1 MRTPFQAGSLLFHPK
16 WLPYPALPYP
26 ALPYRSAGQ
35 KVHWYSRL
43 PYIQGYWG
51 RWNSDLSWVLLNS
64 KLRSTHLDCF
74 FYDFQGLHFPWNRSS
89 KYFFRK
95 KRIPTGPFFVIQS
108 PQFMMSTTLS
118 WLSTSISAGV
128 AIPWPDL
135 LNKPSVQRIVQVRQ
149 AKAEKVKSVNKTGIS
164 ADQCRILM
172 NVTSNPTDL
181 IPLSK

>member
-64 KLRSTHLDCF
+64 KTQVDSPWLFLLRLS
-74 FYDFQGLHFPWNRSS
+74 RSS
-89 KYFFRK
+89 PALK
-95 KRIPTGPFFVIQS
+95 KELWIFLSEETHSHWQLFSDTEPHNLWCLPPCRDCPLPSVLVWPYRGQTYLTN
-108 PQFMMSTTLS
+108 PQFKESS
-118 WLSTSISAGV
+118 RS
-128 AIPWPDL
+128 DR
-135 LNKPSVQRIVQVRQ
+135 SVQ
-149 AKAEKVKSVNKTGIS
+149 AKAEKVKSVNKTE
-164 ADQCRILM
+164 M
-172 NVTSNPTDL
+172 
-181 IPLSK
+181 

>member
-1 MRTPFQAGSLLFHPK
+1 MFF
-16 WLPYPALPYP
+16 LPSTLYPLSYP
-26 ALPYRSAGQ
+26 TVAPGTKSIDIPGYGIYKDIEL
-35 KVHWYSRL
+35 VETLTSREF
-43 PYIQGYWG
+43 
-51 RWNSDLSWVLLNS
+51 SWTL

-95 KRIPTGPFFVIQS
+95 KRIPTCPFFVIQS